1 MKNSF
6 LLRIVYEADAVGA
19 SSLTTKVSPV
29 RANTESIC
37 LDDVDFRFTHPK
49 SGKQRGCAWLH
60 KKRSAQR
67 QRKFCTKP
75 HIKGA
80 CMETCNN
87 CVCEDEVNYLFQ
99 LKGADKKVP
108 CSWLLKNKKESS
120 IRKRRRNYCL
130 KSDGETGTKVVGNGC
145 IRTCGFC
152 SEILRTS
159 NPTLSAV
166 PTPEPSSKPSRTAS
180 ERPTGTSE
188 SPSSVPSLS
197 MIPSSSS
204 VAPSISSQ
212 PSAVPSI
219 CVDSAWS
226 IQKSTG
232 QGDETEEINCSNIG
246 SSEEVCTDPEWGG
259 QLSND
264 KTASEACCSCG
275 GSQMKSVSPSSIPSS
290 EPSFQPSE
298 CDDYQS
304 NNGNASAAQWSV
316 QQDGINFTCDSFKE
330 GFPCALVTEEDNGIS
345 ASEACCACGGGQ
357 AYVDNIER

>member
-1 MKNSF
+1 MKKSF
-6 LLRIVYEADAVGA
+6 LLRLVYEAEAVGA
-19 SSLTTKVSPV
+19 SSLTTEVSSV
-29 RANTESIC
+29 RANTDSIC
-37 LDDVDFRFTHPK
+37 MDDADWRFTHPK
-49 SGKQRGCAWLH
+49 SGKQRGCSWLH
-60 KKRSAQR
+60 KKRAAQR
-67 QRKFCTKP
+67 QRKFCAKP
-75 HIKGA
+75 HVKGA

-87 CVCEDEVNYLFQ
+87 CVCEDEVNYLFP
-99 LKGADKKVP
+99 LKGANKKVP
-108 CSWLLKNKKESS
+108 CSWLHKNKKESA

-130 KSDGETGTKVVGNGC
+130 KDDGESGTKVVGNGC
-145 IRTCGFC
+145 IRSCGFC

-159 NPTLSAV
+159 NPTVSAV

-180 ERPTGTSE
+180 EKPTGTSE

-204 VAPSISSQ
+204 VAPSISTQ
-212 PSAVPSI
+212 PSAMPSI

-226 IQKSTG
+226 IQKPTG
-232 QGDETEEINCSNIG
+232 EGDETEEINCSNIG
-246 SSEEVCTDPEWGG
+246 SSELCTDPNWGG

-298 CDDYQS
+298 CEDYQS
-304 NNGNASAAQWSV
+304 NNGGGVGAQWQV
-316 QQDGINFTCDSFKE
+316 EQDGVTLTCASFKE
-330 GFPCALVTEEDNGIS
+330 GFPCGLVTEEDNGIS

-357 AYVDNIER
+357 AYVDNEE